1 MWGRG
6 LGRKLGITA
15 HAIRIALAASAL
27 GGGSADVFAQASA
40 PPQAG
45 FSLSL
50 TIGPG
55 WNSNPLE
62 LPGPRKGDGYFGLE
76 AITAYRWN
84 LWEGGAL
91 TLTGTGYSELYFRED
106 SAGLNR
112 IAASATLSQR
122 WQDITFT
129 VGMSARSSIN
139 QALTAHDSASQDI
152 SIGVSRSFTLAKDLS
167 LSLSGGTARRFYQDG
182 SEDQIRARLGA
193 TLAQKM
199 GLWTFRVGT
208 GFSYVLEDKTPLLPR
223 INDRS
228 ISANIGVTYD
238 WAKDREVSMKLTYS
252 RTYSSLQLNRFK
264 VFGFAPQVG
273 ATLRF

>member
-1 MWGRG
+1 M
-6 LGRKLGITA
+6 
-15 HAIRIALAASAL
+15 HAIRMALAASVL
-27 GGGSADVFAQASA
+27 GGGSTDVFAQAPA

-50 TIGPG
+50 TLGPG

-62 LPGPRKGDGYFGLE
+62 LPGRRKGDGYFGFE
-76 AITAYRWN
+76 TVAAYRWN
-84 LWEGGAL
+84 LWDGGAL
-91 TLTGTGYSELYFRED
+91 TLASAGYSELYFRED

-112 IAASATLSQR
+112 IAASTTLSQR

-129 VGMSARSSIN
+129 LGMSARSAVN

-167 LSLSGGTARRFYQDG
+167 LSLSSGASRRFYQDG
-182 SEDQIRARLGA
+182 AEDQLRARLGA
-193 TLAQKM
+193 TLAQKWD
-199 GLWTFRVGT
+199 LWTFRIGT
-208 GFSYVLEDKTPLLPR
+208 GFSYALEDKTPLLPR

-228 ISANIGVTYD
+228 ISANIGATYD
-238 WAKDREVSMKLTYS
+238 WAKDREVSVKLTYS

-264 VFGFAPQVG
+264 VFGLSPQVG